1 MPPALKPFAVA
12 VQAISRRLVGQ
23 RTASKADLTR
33 IRSAML
39 ERVLDCELKTVR
51 RIRVQLAGASSAV
64 QLWLLRSEVYQAVS
78 EQFGQAEA
86 AARIESLEPDKPGQC
101 VDVPESASTELVVIA
116 ESLNDYLRRNDS
128 FVQFE
133 GDNVAVLL
141 QFVYGALVFIFKN
154 FLFNFAC
161 LEYQI
166 RQLVHFLE
174 RQLH

>member
-12 VQAISRRLVGQ
+12 VQALSRRLVGQ

-51 RIRVQLAGASSAV
+51 RIRVQLAGASSVV

-86 AARIESLEPDKPGQC
+86 AARIESLQP
-101 VDVPESASTELVVIA
+101 L
-116 ESLNDYLRRNDS
+116 
-128 FVQFE
+128 FE
-133 GDNVAVLL
+133 G
-141 QFVYGALVFIFKN
+141 
-154 FLFNFAC
+154 FLPAK
-161 LEYQI
+161 
-166 RQLVHFLE
+166 QL
-174 RQLH
+174 RAA

>member
-1 MPPALKPFAVA
+1 MPPALKPFAFA

-64 QLWLLRSEVYQAVS
+64 QLWLLRSEVYKAVS

-86 AARIESLEPDKPGQC
+86 SAHRIAAAAVRRLSARQAAARGLKAHLPDDPA
-101 VDVPESASTELVVIA
+101 PAHSSSASPM
-116 ESLNDYLRRNDS
+116 RRRRCMAAS
-128 FVQFE
+128 
-133 GDNVAVLL
+133 G
-141 QFVYGALVFIFKN
+141 
-154 FLFNFAC
+154 
-161 LEYQI
+161 
-166 RQLVHFLE
+166 
-174 RQLH
+174 

>member
-1 MPPALKPFAVA
+1 MPPALKPFAFA
-12 VQAISRRLVGQ
+12 VQALSRRLGGQ

-86 AARIESLEPDKPGQC
+86 AARIESLQPLFKGFLPPSSCARPEGASAGRSGTSPFIQRKPNAPTPLHG
-101 VDVPESASTELVVIA
+101 SKR
-116 ESLNDYLRRNDS
+116 LNNY
-128 FVQFE
+128 
-133 GDNVAVLL
+133 
-141 QFVYGALVFIFKN
+141 
-154 FLFNFAC
+154 
-161 LEYQI
+161 
-166 RQLVHFLE
+166 
-174 RQLH
+174 